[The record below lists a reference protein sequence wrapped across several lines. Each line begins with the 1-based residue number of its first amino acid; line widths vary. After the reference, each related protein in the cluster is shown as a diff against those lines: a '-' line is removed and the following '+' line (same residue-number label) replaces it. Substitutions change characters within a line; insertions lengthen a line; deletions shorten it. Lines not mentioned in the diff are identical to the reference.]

1 MDCFGLNLVM
11 VNWPQYLIGGW
22 RPLGE
27 VIGECVLGASGE
39 GFMEHRR
46 VDPVQPAPPVAIPG
60 SSEGCT

>member
-1 MDCFGLNLVM
+1 M
-11 VNWPQYLIGGW
+11 NWPQYLIGGW